1 LIGVFD
7 LLTLAVAV
15 VGYALGRSRGFAW
28 QVSGL
33 VTLVGGA
40 ICATVLSR
48 PLGPLF
54 GEGILGAFAAW
65 VVIYAVIAICLYVL
79 TLRFK
84 GKLED
89 MEFDELDRRF
99 GGLLGGFKALAAFG
113 VVTLVAVPLSSGVE
127 RSVKGSVAGRALQAT
142 VHELRPLLPE
152 RIHDAFGPYL
162 DRVEGDSDTEP
173 SATPS
178 PTTSPPAAPPSS
190 PASPAP
196 TRAPA
201 PPVRQPSSA
210 QASPT
215 PRVSPLSPPPA
226 SSTPAAASPEVTDP
240 FDPSQDPTDPLAPPR

>member
-84 GKLED
+84 DKLED

-127 RSVKGSVAGRALQAT
+127 RSVKGSVSGRALQAT
-142 VHELRPLLPE
+142 VHELRPLVPE

-162 DRVEGDSDTEP
+162 DRVEGGSGSEAPESPTP
-173 SATPS
+173 VPTQPATPPAS
-178 PTTSPPAAPPSS
+178 PT
-190 PASPAP
+190 SPAP
-196 TRAPA
+196 TRAPSQPA
-201 PPVRQPSSA
+201 RPPASA

-215 PRVSPLSPPPA
+215 PRVSPLRPPPA
-226 SSTPAAASPEVTDP
+226 SPTPEAPPSEIADP